1 MSGPV
6 STVQT
11 LLDDARSHITR
22 HTPEEAAEALRLG
35 ALLVDLRPVEYRW
48 RFGEVPG
55 AIAVSRHVLE
65 WRLDVTSDH
74 RLTQLRHGDR
84 DQVVIL
90 MCNEGYTS
98 SLAAYQVMRQLGL
111 TDVRDVA
118 GGFAAWRAA
127 GLPTVTR
134 LTG

>member
-1 MSGPV
+1 M
-6 STVQT
+6 STVET

-22 HTPEEAAEALRLG
+22 HSPEEAAEAMRLG

-74 RLTQLRHGDR
+74 RLPQLDR
-84 DQVVIL
+84 ADQVIIL

-111 TDVRDVA
+111 TDVRDVT
-118 GGFAAWRAA
+118 GGFAAWQAA
-127 GLPTVTR
+127 GLPTVART
-134 LTG
+134 